1 MLAKRIIL
9 SLLLTGLL
17 LVLYFQRV
25 FVDSPEPD
33 HATAQ
38 ELIDLF
44 TPEPATVNKISEHV
58 NPVKS
63 NDTENVGRQPESTT
77 ASNNL
82 KKINIF
88 GRVVDEYRQP
98 IENVLISEEHFFYY
112 TRSDSDGFYRLA
124 VELPKHRFPLLKFL
138 RSGYE
143 GNSFDIVG
151 GESGVDS
158 QVELN
163 VTLLESVESIKVN
176 GWIGN
181 ETGENLSRQKISI
194 YSRTNQ
200 GLKNISRTVISDENG
215 EFVFE
220 AVKPDADYE
229 LDVLSSAQY
238 APYSI
243 QDLILNRTTPRLNII
258 LKKLKFIQLSGM
270 FVGIEGTPVPNF
282 EIDIMNISTGIHL
295 RRIASDSSGF
305 FSLDNFPA
313 GDVIFFSKAPEHL
326 RITGLT
332 LTENEYR
339 HLTLVVDKGSY
350 QISGWVSDQNGV
362 TVKRAMVMFDAEV
375 VREGIKSVS
384 NRSTVTNNNGYFQFE
399 ELANTQHQITIYAKG
414 FSKKELLHRFNSP
427 SSDVYITLSPQ

>member
-44 TPEPATVNKISEHV
+44 THEPATVNKISEHV

-124 VELPKHRFPLLKFL
+124 LELPKHRLPLLKFL

-143 GNSFDIVG
+143 GNRFDIAS

-158 QVELN
+158 QLELN

-229 LDVLSSAQY
+229 LDVLSSAFIKTARAKGMSERRVVFVHALRNACLSIVTVGGDLTVGLINGAVIVETVFGWPGLGRHGRAARY
-238 APYSI
+238 APEPSRPCY
-243 QDLILNRTTPRLNII
+243 
-258 LKKLKFIQLSGM
+258 
-270 FVGIEGTPVPNF
+270 IE
-282 EIDIMNISTGIHL
+282 HC
-295 RRIASDSSGF
+295 
-305 FSLDNFPA
+305 
-313 GDVIFFSKAPEHL
+313 
-326 RITGLT
+326 
-332 LTENEYR
+332 
-339 HLTLVVDKGSY
+339 
-350 QISGWVSDQNGV
+350 
-362 TVKRAMVMFDAEV
+362 
-375 VREGIKSVS
+375 
-384 NRSTVTNNNGYFQFE
+384 
-399 ELANTQHQITIYAKG
+399 
-414 FSKKELLHRFNSP
+414 
-427 SSDVYITLSPQ
+427 